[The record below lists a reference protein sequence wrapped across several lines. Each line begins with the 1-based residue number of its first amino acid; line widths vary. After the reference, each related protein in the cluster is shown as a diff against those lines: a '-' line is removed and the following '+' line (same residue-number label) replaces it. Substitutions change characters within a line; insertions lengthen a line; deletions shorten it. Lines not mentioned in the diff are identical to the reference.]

1 MANCIHS
8 SLTGVDVEI
17 TYIDSTGEH
26 TYKALKD
33 RKTHPKAFFI
43 YLGFDSDSPPP
54 FFPLDD
60 GDYVSSSSVTRVKV
74 KPIKVGLE
82 PDQHLEYAL

>member
-1 MANCIHS
+1 M
-8 SLTGVDVEI
+8 
-17 TYIDSTGEH
+17 
-26 TYKALKD
+26 
-33 RKTHPKAFFI
+33 

-54 FFPLDD
+54 FLPLDE